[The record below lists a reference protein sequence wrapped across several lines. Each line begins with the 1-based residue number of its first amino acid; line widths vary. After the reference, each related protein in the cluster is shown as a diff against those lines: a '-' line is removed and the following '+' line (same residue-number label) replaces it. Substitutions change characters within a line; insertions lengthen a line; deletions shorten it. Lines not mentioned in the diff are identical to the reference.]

1 MKVLAVIPARY
12 LSTRLDKKLLRDICG
27 KSMLQRVYEQC
38 LKCPDID
45 KIIIAVDNLH
55 LREEG
60 LKFGAEV
67 YLSTKDHNSGTD
79 RIAELAAHESEYGII
94 INVQG
99 DEPFINPEHI
109 SLLIQ
114 SCKSGKHPISTLIS
128 PLSDEESPDNNN
140 IVKVVK
146 SMDGKA
152 LYFSRSR
159 IPYIRDENS
168 ISNRD
173 IYYKHLGIYGFDRT
187 TLLEISKLPQSDLE
201 SCEKLEQ
208 LRWLENDYTIQT
220 VEVPYSLKGVDTME
234 DLQEAIAYAKKHQL

>member
-67 YLSTKDHNSGTD
+67 YLSTKEHSSGTD

-114 SCKSGKHPISTLIS
+114 SCKSGTHPISTLIS

-140 IVKVVK
+140 VVKVVK
-146 SMDGKA
+146 SNDGKA

-159 IPYIRDENS
+159 IPYIRDEKS
-168 ISNRD
+168 IPNRE
-173 IYYKHLGIYGFDRT
+173 IYYKHLGIYGFDRS

-220 VEVPYSLKGVDTME
+220 VEVPYALKGVDTKE